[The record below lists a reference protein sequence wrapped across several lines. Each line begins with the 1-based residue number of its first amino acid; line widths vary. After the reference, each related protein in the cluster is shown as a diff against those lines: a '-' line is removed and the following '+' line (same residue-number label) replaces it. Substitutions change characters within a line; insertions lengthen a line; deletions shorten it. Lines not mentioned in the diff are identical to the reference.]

1 MKRNNF
7 FVFDTNSLISAT
19 LILSSVN
26 AKALDAVLDV
36 GRLVISEPVLQEFK
50 EVIFRK
56 KFDRYF
62 LTLAERLEA
71 IDKIEHNSL
80 WFSPIEIISECCD
93 PKDNKFLEL
102 AVACDASCIIS
113 GDDDLLVLNPFRTI
127 PILNASN
134 FLTTFFI

>member
-80 WFSPIEIISECCD
+80 WFSPIEIISECRD